1 MERVTLTDTDQRRL
15 LVLNE
20 LLGARLTAAQ
30 AGDLLGLSVR
40 QVRRVLAAYRRD
52 GAAAIVHGNRG
63 RAPAHVLDRTIREQ
77 VIALAQGEYAG
88 CNQHHYTDLLAA
100 REGIVLSRSSVR
112 RILLAAGVHS
122 PRTHRVSEHRA
133 RRERYAQ
140 EGMLT
145 QLDGSPHA
153 WLEERGP
160 KLCLLAAID
169 DATGTVPAACF
180 RLQEDAQGY
189 LLLLRE
195 LIRTH
200 GRPLAFYH
208 DRHTIFVSPKR
219 QPTLEEELAGK
230 QPTTQVSRA
239 FAELG
244 IRSISARS
252 PQAKGRIER
261 LFGTLQDRLVS
272 ELRLSGV
279 ATIEEANRYLTA
291 FLSRYNAQFAVPA
304 GQPGSAY
311 RRLDPGCDLD
321 AVCSLKYERTV
332 AADNT
337 VKLEEHRI
345 QIGPGFGRTSY
356 AKARVEIQERLDGVL
371 VVMYHGRTLGTTKA
385 PLEAPVLRAR
395 SGKLS
400 SRPHS
405 GAGAAV
411 GGVDRWAGLR
421 DLSQSETEPGRPRVP
436 TPRPQSPDHP
446 WKRSYKT
453 MRVTKSLDY

>member
-1 MERVTLTDTDQRRL
+1 M
-15 LVLNE
+15 
-20 LLGARLTAAQ
+20 
-30 AGDLLGLSVR
+30 
-40 QVRRVLAAYRRD
+40 
-52 GAAAIVHGNRG
+52 
-63 RAPAHVLDRTIREQ
+63 
-77 VIALAQGEYAG
+77 IALAQGEYAG

-261 LFGTLQDRLVS
+261 LFGTLLGSTGLRAASVRRRHDR
-272 ELRLSGV
+272 GGK
-279 ATIEEANRYLTA
+279 RYLTA

-356 AKARVEIQERLDGVL
+356 AKARVEIQERLDGAL

-385 PLEAPVLRAR
+385 PPEAPVLRAR

-405 GAGAAV
+405 GAVAAV
-411 GGVDRWAGLR
+411 GGVDRWAGTSR
-421 DLSQSETEPGRPRVP
+421 GPRQNRAVHVSPPNVPSPRTIPG
-436 TPRPQSPDHP
+436 SAG
-446 WKRSYKT
+446 
-453 MRVTKSLDY
+453 TKP